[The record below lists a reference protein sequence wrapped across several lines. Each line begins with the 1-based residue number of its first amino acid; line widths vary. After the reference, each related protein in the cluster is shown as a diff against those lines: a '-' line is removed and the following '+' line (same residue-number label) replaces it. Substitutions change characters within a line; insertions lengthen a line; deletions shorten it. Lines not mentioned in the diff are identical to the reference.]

1 MIFKEYV
8 LKEFYIDIISKK
20 IFYLPVLLV
29 LFLGYSFSLFNR
41 SVSIDDLLL
50 SGSLGNGSILSGR
63 WGMYVWCQLL
73 GLSENVPFVYRFLSI
88 IFLVLSSFLLCYI
101 FYTIRRVKDIL
112 PYTLCASMFLS
123 FPLINEIWEYTV
135 NFIVVGNL
143 VLVTLA
149 AIAVREEQSPLRRVL
164 IAAILLLLP
173 MSSYE
178 TAIFYYITLVEIIL
192 FYETAVHVEIQF
204 GFVEWIKKNINY
216 FIPAVIAFLS
226 RFLISFIINIVY
238 GLDYNGGGDTSIIW
252 LKYDFMPTLKGM
264 LVSNINHYLL
274 YGLVYLPIS
283 IFVLLLIYFFYALFR
298 INRTFV
304 LLLGLIIVVSLFSQA
319 ILQGDLL
326 FYRHAQ
332 TITLFVSFSVYL
344 FCVSV
349 NKWRKL
355 LYVVLFAMCW
365 YQAIYLNRILCLNN
379 LRSDNE
385 LTVVRELGM
394 KIVSE
399 YDKKPIVFVGVRP
412 SLGSWINRQVSVNEA
427 EWNGRLFYRLSQ
439 KLGEHGNIPI
449 KYVGTNVNTVMAEY
463 LQLKNLFSYCGY
475 EIEVIPDYFSG
486 KVDTQ
491 TEKIREEAAAIAEKK
506 GIRPYQIYDNNKY
519 LIVNLGGDNMKQ

>member
-1 MIFKEYV
+1 M
-8 LKEFYIDIISKK
+8 
-20 IFYLPVLLV
+20 
-29 LFLGYSFSLFNR
+29 
-41 SVSIDDLLL
+41 
-50 SGSLGNGSILSGR
+50 
-63 WGMYVWCQLL
+63 
-73 GLSENVPFVYRFLSI
+73 
-88 IFLVLSSFLLCYI
+88 
-101 FYTIRRVKDIL
+101 
-112 PYTLCASMFLS
+112 
-123 FPLINEIWEYTV
+123 
-135 NFIVVGNL
+135 
-143 VLVTLA
+143 
-149 AIAVREEQSPLRRVL
+149 
-164 IAAILLLLP
+164 
-173 MSSYE
+173 
-178 TAIFYYITLVEIIL
+178 
-192 FYETAVHVEIQF
+192 
-204 GFVEWIKKNINY
+204 
-216 FIPAVIAFLS
+216 
-226 RFLISFIINIVY
+226 
-238 GLDYNGGGDTSIIW
+238 
-252 LKYDFMPTLKGM
+252 
-264 LVSNINHYLL
+264 
-274 YGLVYLPIS
+274 
-283 IFVLLLIYFFYALFR
+283 
-298 INRTFV
+298 
-304 LLLGLIIVVSLFSQA
+304 LGLIIVVSLFSQA

-399 YDKKPIVFVGVRP
+399 YDKKPIVFVGVKP

-427 EWNGRLFYRLSQ
+427 EWNGRLFNRLSQ

-449 KYVGTNVNTVMAEY
+449 KYVGTNVNTVMVEY

-475 EIEVIPDYFSG
+475 DIEVIPDYFSG